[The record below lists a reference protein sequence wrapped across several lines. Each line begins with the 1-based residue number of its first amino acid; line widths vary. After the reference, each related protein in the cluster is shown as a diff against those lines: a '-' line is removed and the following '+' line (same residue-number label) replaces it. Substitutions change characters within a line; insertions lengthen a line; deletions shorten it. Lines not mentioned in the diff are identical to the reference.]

1 MDPQAVSP
9 GDGAI
14 DEQMLGLLQHHR
26 RLTFLTLAESLPLY
40 TWHALFAALNRFRG
54 QHHVDLLPLA
64 ADYEVVWQQGSER
77 PSLMSEGPSGC
88 DGDVAMDT
96 TARRVRVIEG
106 GKGCPAVDVGV

>member
-1 MDPQAVSP
+1 MDPQVVSR

-14 DEQMLGLLQHHR
+14 DEQILGLLQHHR

-40 TWHALFAALNRFRG
+40 TWQALFAALNRLRG
-54 QHHVDLLPLA
+54 QGHVDLLPLA

-77 PSLMSEGPSGC
+77 PSLMSEGPSRC
-88 DGDVAMDT
+88 DGDVAMDR